1 MTKHDFIFSDKTSHR
16 IARHLIFWFAFALI
30 FSIQS
35 FGDPLAGFITKDSVM
50 HVLETDMCFLP
61 FCILSAYI
69 FSNFLF
75 PVFLKKKKYAAFIT
89 GFLLVVA
96 LGVWI
101 DYYAANLYFHL
112 ASVNTL
118 TFGQKVM
125 VDYNFVWSAILG
137 AGVVLGIKLAKNWY
151 QQQNENLLLAKQKA
165 NTELKLLKARIH
177 PDFLFKS
184 LDDIYK
190 KINSGSSTSPLMIL
204 KLSEVLSYL
213 LYESDQELVALE
225 NELTSVNDFISIS
238 KLIMTDNPVS
248 IKIIGDTANEFIVPL
263 LLLSVIQNTF
273 AVLFMDEKARLKTA
287 IAISVEDDL
296 LTLMLSFEQEIAG
309 NNYLHDLQVFIPSEQ
324 RRLNLLFPGNNC
336 VLAMSHQENHVE
348 LSLIILLNTV
358 NVLSEKKESFAKK
371 EVYETI

>member
-1 MTKHDFIFSDKTSHR
+1 VIKHDFIFSDKTSHR
-16 IARHLIFWFAFALI
+16 VARHLIFWFAFALI

-190 KINSGSSTSPLMIL
+190 KINSGSSNSPRMIL
-204 KLSEVLSYL
+204 KLSEILSYL
-213 LYESDQELVALE
+213 LYESDEELVALE
-225 NELTSVNDFISIS
+225 NELTAVNDFISIS
-238 KLIMTDNPVS
+238 KLMMTDNPVS
-248 IKIIGDTANEFIVPL
+248 IKIVGNTANKFIVPL
-263 LLLSVIQNTF
+263 LLLSLVQNTF
-273 AVLFMDEKARLKTA
+273 AVIFMDEKTTLKTA
-287 IAISVEDDL
+287 ITISVEDDL
-296 LTLMLSFEQEIAG
+296 LTLILSFQQARAA
-309 NNYLHDLQVFIPSEQ
+309 NNYLHDLHVFIPSEQ
-324 RRLNLLFPGNNC
+324 RRLSLLFPGNNC
-336 VLAMSHQENHVE
+336 VLAMSHQENQVE

-358 NVLSEKKESFAKK
+358 DVLSEKKEHLAKK
-371 EVYETI
+371 EVYETE

>member
-1 MTKHDFIFSDKTSHR
+1 
-16 IARHLIFWFAFALI
+16 
-30 FSIQS
+30 
-35 FGDPLAGFITKDSVM
+35 
-50 HVLETDMCFLP
+50 
-61 FCILSAYI
+61 
-69 FSNFLF
+69 
-75 PVFLKKKKYAAFIT
+75 
-89 GFLLVVA
+89 
-96 LGVWI
+96 VWI

-190 KINSGSSTSPLMIL
+190 KINSGSSNSPRMIL
-204 KLSEVLSYL
+204 KLSEILSYL
-213 LYESDQELVALE
+213 LYESDEELVALE
-225 NELTSVNDFISIS
+225 NELTAVNDFISIS
-238 KLIMTDNPVS
+238 KLMMTDNPVS
-248 IKIIGDTANEFIVPL
+248 IKIVGNTANKFIVPL
-263 LLLSVIQNTF
+263 LLLSLVQNTF
-273 AVLFMDEKARLKTA
+273 AVIFMDEKTRLKTA

-296 LTLMLSFEQEIAG
+296 LTLVLSFEQEKDG
-309 NNYLHDLQVFIPSEQ
+309 NNYLHDLNIFIPSEQ

-348 LSLIILLNTV
+348 VSLITLLNTV
-358 NVLSEKKESFAKK
+358 NVLSEKKEHLAKK
-371 EVYETI
+371 EVYETE